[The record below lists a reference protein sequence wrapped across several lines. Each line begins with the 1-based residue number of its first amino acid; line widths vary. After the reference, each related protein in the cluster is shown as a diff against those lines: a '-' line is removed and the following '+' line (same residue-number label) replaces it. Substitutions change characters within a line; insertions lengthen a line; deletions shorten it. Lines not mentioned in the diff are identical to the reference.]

1 MTEIKLI
8 AVDLDGTLLNSD
20 HKISERTADA
30 LRKAVA
36 QGIKVVLATGKTPFS
51 GRDIVK
57 QFGIDAPGIYVQG
70 LTVVFPDGET
80 KQLAQ
85 LDAGL
90 ARSVITFAEERG
102 FDVIAYS
109 GGQTY
114 TRVDNVGA
122 RELTEA
128 YGESA
133 PQIVGPLQ
141 NMLDSTPISKL
152 LFFKRREPRKIT
164 ALRWQLGTQIN
175 GKARLVQALDDALEM
190 LPTGAS
196 KGKALKLVLKDLG
209 IDAKEVLAI
218 GDGENDIEMIELAGI
233 GVAMGNAS
241 PKLKAVAKHE
251 VASNDADGVAE
262 ALERFVLKAE
272 APKTETPP
280 AAESTETSSAETQP
294 DEKAAESDKKE
305 ESNEA

>member
-36 QGIKVVLATGKTPFS
+36 QGLKIVLATGKTPFS

-70 LTVVFPDGET
+70 LTIVYPDGET
-80 KQLAQ
+80 KNLAQ
-85 LDAGL
+85 LDAAL
-90 ARSVITFAEERG
+90 VRSVITFAEERG

-109 GGQTY
+109 GGQTF

-128 YGESA
+128 YGEST

-152 LFFKRREPRKIT
+152 LFFKRHDARKIT

-241 PKLKAVAKHE
+241 PKLKAVAKHQ

-262 ALERFVLKAE
+262 ALERFALKAE

-280 AAESTETSSAETQP
+280 TENQP

>member
-57 QFGIDAPGIYVQG
+57 QFGIDAPGVYVQG
-70 LTVVFPDGET
+70 LAIVSPDGET
-80 KQLAQ
+80 KHLAQ
-85 LDAGL
+85 LDAAL
-90 ARSVITFAEERG
+90 VRSVITFAEERG

-109 GGQTY
+109 GGQILI
-114 TRVDNVGA
+114 RAENEGA

-128 YGESA
+128 YGEIP
-133 PQIVGPLQ
+133 PQVVGPLQ
-141 NMLDSTPISKL
+141 NILDSTPISKL
-152 LFFKRREPRKIT
+152 VFFKRHDARKIT

-190 LPTGAS
+190 LPLGAS

-233 GVAMGNAS
+233 GVAMGNAN
-241 PKLKAVAKHE
+241 PKLKAVAQHH

-262 ALERFVLKAE
+262 ALERFVLKPE
-272 APKTETPP
+272 APQTATPP
-280 AAESTETSSAETQP
+280 VAESTDSAPVVPTP
-294 DEKAAESDKKE
+294 NNAAESDKKE
-305 ESNEA
+305 ESQEA

>member
-36 QGIKVVLATGKTPFS
+36 QGLKIVLATGKTPFS

-70 LTVVFPDGET
+70 LTIVYPDGET
-80 KQLAQ
+80 KNLAQ
-85 LDAGL
+85 LDAAL
-90 ARSVITFAEERG
+90 VRSVITFAEERG

-109 GGQTY
+109 GGQTF

-128 YGESA
+128 YGEST

-152 LFFKRREPRKIT
+152 LFFKRHDARKIT

-209 IDAKEVLAI
+209 IDAKDVLAI

-241 PKLKAVAKHE
+241 PKLKAVAKHQ

-262 ALERFVLKAE
+262 ALERFALKAE

-280 AAESTETSSAETQP
+280 AAESTDSAPAEA
-294 DEKAAESDKKE
+294 ESNKAAESDKKE